1 MAGQLPGP
9 METATVMINVKE
21 RPLGP
26 QEAMFTE
33 LVRLSDG
40 GVQLVTIA
48 ELLTPLPVD
57 EARSCLKIVHQRH
70 PLLHARVED
79 RDRLWWVCDVPF
91 ASVPVSTRE
100 MGADFDLERLYA
112 AEAKIPI
119 DVTAV
124 SWRAVLLT
132 DPSGKVAWMA
142 LTASHAA
149 VDGRSMLV
157 ILNDFDRA
165 SGDGG
170 VSGLTPLALNLSA
183 ETGLAAAGL
192 AGERRV
198 EPALP
203 KEAMC
208 RVERPAGSA
217 SRRPQAFLRVYPP
230 ASFERL
236 HARLHRDGLHLAGAF
251 CAATVHASAALAG
264 QAPVL
269 RLVAPTDLR
278 ADGRPAI
285 SDDAVGL
292 YISSIGLELGPEE
305 TGRSLMDIARSL
317 DDQLKT
323 NRPSALLMNPSIP
336 PEDIREEA
344 QRFAQPNDLFVVG
357 TGLSDVG
364 DLNRLSGRQ
373 VGIARVLLM
382 PSQSHGIHPMLV
394 TVVSTAQGTCL
405 SFGYAEP
412 LTSRA
417 HAHAFADRFV
427 GALDELAGG
436 N

>member
-1 MAGQLPGP
+1 MMKNA
-9 METATVMINVKE
+9 EE

-48 ELLTPLPVD
+48 ELATPLPVD
-57 EARSCLKIVHQRH
+57 EVRSRLQIVHRRH
-70 PLLHARVED
+70 PMLHARVED
-79 RDRLWWVCDVPF
+79 RGELWWVCDVPF
-91 ASVPVSTRE
+91 ENIPVSTRQ
-100 MGADFDLERLYA
+100 MGVGFDPERLYA

-124 SWRAVLLT
+124 SWRAALLT
-132 DPSGKVAWMA
+132 DPTGNVAWMA

-149 VDGRSMLV
+149 VDGRSVLV
-157 ILNDFDRA
+157 MLNDFDRVT
-165 SGDGG
+165 GDG
-170 VSGLTPLALNLSA
+170 SGSELPPLVLNPSA

-208 RVERPAGSA
+208 RVEQPADSA
-217 SRRPQAFLRVYPP
+217 SRHPQAFLRVYPQKD
-230 ASFERL
+230 FDRL

-251 CAATVHASAALAG
+251 CAATAHASAALAG
-264 QAPVL
+264 QAPVM

-278 ADGRPAI
+278 ADGQPAI
-285 SDDAVGL
+285 SGEAVGL
-292 YISSIGLELGPEE
+292 YISSIGLEIGPDDMNKSLIE
-305 TGRSLMDIARSL
+305 TAQAL
-317 DDQLKT
+317 DDQLKK
-323 NRPSALLMNPSIP
+323 NRPTALLMNPSIP
-336 PEDIREEA
+336 LDEIREEA
-344 QRFAQPNDLFVVG
+344 ERFARPNDLFVVG

-373 VGIARVLLM
+373 VGFARVLLM

-394 TVVSTAQGTCL
+394 TVVSTSNGTCL

-417 HAHAFADRFV
+417 NAHAFADRFV
-427 GALDELAGG
+427 DALDALAGAA
-436 N
+436 

>member
-1 MAGQLPGP
+1 M
-9 METATVMINVKE
+9 TTTKE

-48 ELLTPLPVD
+48 ELVTPLSVD
-57 EARSCLKIVHQRH
+57 EVRSRLKIVHQRH

-79 RDRLWWVCDVPF
+79 RDRPWWVCDVPF
-91 ASVPVSTRE
+91 ENISVSTRE
-100 MGADFDLERLYA
+100 MGAGFDLEQLYA
-112 AEAKIPI
+112 AEAEIPI

-124 SWRAVLLT
+124 SWRAALLT
-132 DPSGKVAWMA
+132 DPSGRVAWMA

-149 VDGRSMLV
+149 VDGRSVLV
-157 ILNDFDRA
+157 ILNDFDRM
-165 SGDGG
+165 SGDG
-170 VSGLTPLALNLSA
+170 SATDLAPLSLNPSA
-183 ETGLAAAGL
+183 ETCLAAAGL

-208 RVERPAGSA
+208 RVEQPADSA
-217 SRRPQAFLRVYPP
+217 SRHPQAFLRVYPKKD
-230 ASFERL
+230 FDRL

-264 QAPVL
+264 QAPL
-269 RLVAPTDLR
+269 MRLVAPTDLR

-285 SDDAVGL
+285 SGDAVGL
-292 YISSIGLELGPEE
+292 YISSIGLELGPDE
-305 TGRSLMDIARSL
+305 TGRSLIEIARML
-317 DDQLKT
+317 DDQLKK

-344 QRFAQPNDLFVVG
+344 ERFAGPNDLFVVG

-364 DLNRLSGRQ
+364 DLDRLSGRK

-394 TVVSTAQGTCL
+394 TVVSTSHGTCL

-412 LTSRA
+412 LTSHA
-417 HAHAFADRFV
+417 NAHAFADRFV
-427 GALDELAGG
+427 AALDELAGV

>member
-1 MAGQLPGP
+1 MKNRA
-9 METATVMINVKE
+9 EE

-33 LVRLSDG
+33 LVRRSSG

-48 ELLTPLPVD
+48 ELATPLPVD
-57 EARSCLKIVHQRH
+57 EVRSRLKIVHERH

-79 RDRLWWVCDVPF
+79 RDQLWWVCDVPF
-91 ASVPVSTRE
+91 ENIAVSTRQ
-100 MGADFDLERLYA
+100 MGAGFDLERLYA
-112 AEAKIPI
+112 VEAENPI

-124 SWRAVLLT
+124 SWRAALLT

-157 ILNDFDRA
+157 ILNDFDRVA
-165 SGDGG
+165 SDGDG
-170 VSGLTPLALNLSA
+170 LDLPPLALNPSA

-192 AGERRV
+192 AGQRRV

-208 RVERPAGSA
+208 RVEQPADSA
-217 SRRPQAFLRVYPP
+217 SRHPQAFLRVYPQED
-230 ASFERL
+230 FDRL

-251 CAATVHASAALAG
+251 CAATAHASTALAG

-285 SDDAVGL
+285 SGDAVGL

-305 TGRSLMDIARSL
+305 TGSSLMDIARSL

-344 QRFAQPNDLFVVG
+344 DRFAGPNDLFVVG

-373 VGIARVLLM
+373 VGIARILLM

-394 TVVSTAQGTCL
+394 TVVSTAHGTCL

-427 GALDELAGG
+427 EALDELARG

>member
-1 MAGQLPGP
+1 MANGA
-9 METATVMINVKE
+9 EE

-33 LVRLSDG
+33 LVRLSNG
-40 GVQLVTIA
+40 GVQLVTLA
-48 ELLTPLPVD
+48 ELANPLPVD
-57 EARSCLKIVHQRH
+57 EVRSRLKIVHERH
-70 PLLHARVED
+70 PLLRARVED
-79 RDRLWWVCDVPF
+79 RDRPWWVCDVPF
-91 ASVPVSTRE
+91 ETIAVSTRE
-100 MGADFDLERLYA
+100 MGSDFDLEQLYA
-112 AEAKIPI
+112 AEAQIPI

-157 ILNDFDRA
+157 ILNDFDR
-165 SGDGG
+165 
-170 VSGLTPLALNLSA
+170 VSGHGGGTGLAPLALNPAA
-183 ETGLAAAGL
+183 ETVLVAAGL

-208 RVERPAGSA
+208 RVEQPAGSA
-217 SRRPQAFLRVYPP
+217 ARRPQAFLRVHPQED
-230 ASFERL
+230 FDRL
-236 HARLHRDGLHLAGAF
+236 HARLHRDGIHLAGAF

-278 ADGRPAI
+278 ADGRPAV
-285 SDDAVGL
+285 SGDAVGL
-292 YISSIGLELGPEE
+292 YISSIGLELGPDE
-305 TGRSLMDIARSL
+305 TGRSLMNIARAL

-344 QRFAQPNDLFVVG
+344 ERFAGPNDLFVVG

-373 VGIARVLLM
+373 VGIARVVLM

-394 TVVSTAQGTCL
+394 TVVSTAHGTCL

-417 HAHAFADRFV
+417 RAHAFADRFV
-427 GALDELAGG
+427 EALDNLAGG